1 MKTEGNLIKGRRYG
15 KYEGMLLAMENFPEL
30 CPWLEVTAVEDK
42 NAFVEIKREYGDFV
56 VIRVDAPIGQRK
68 LLKDV
73 NTRGFVDDLGSILKT
88 IKGKCLNAV
97 VLVAKSKDTP
107 AERYLDDGGF
117 NVGIFDDGMTK
128 EILVEVV
135 GKGFDGHEVTR
146 GISVH
151 ECWRIPYDQKHVY
164 GLKCGVML
172 DAEYTGVSRER
183 YAHDREQRIKLLTE
197 GLNNVDG
204 IDEAAVSAAIP
215 EQYES
220 MEGSVMLTKLL
231 TEVGR
236 WLYDESELL
245 SASDKVS
252 VAIQGNFING
262 EPEIWG
268 LFLPEYWL

>member
-1 MKTEGNLIKGRRYG
+1 MKKEEHLVNGRRYG

-30 CPWLEVTAVEDK
+30 CPWLEVTAVEDENVLEK
-42 NAFVEIKREYGDFV
+42 IQCEYGDFAV
-56 VIRVDAPIGQRK
+56 MRVDAPIGQRR

-73 NTRGFVDDLGSILKT
+73 NTRGFVDDLGSILRT

-97 VLVAKSKDTP
+97 VLVAKSKATP

-117 NVGIFDDGMTK
+117 NIGIFDDGMKK
-128 EILVEVV
+128 EILIEVV

-151 ECWRIPYDQKHVY
+151 ERWRIPYDQKHVY
-164 GLKCGVML
+164 GLKCGVIL

-183 YAHDREQRIKLLTE
+183 YAIDREQRIKLLTE

-204 IDEAAVSAAIP
+204 IDEATVSAAIP
-215 EQYES
+215 EQYKS
-220 MEGSVMLTKLL
+220 MDGSAMLTKLL

-236 WLYDESELL
+236 WLYDEPELL

-252 VAIQGNFING
+252 MAIQGNFING